1 MDIHPMRQN
10 MTRRGADNIAKI
22 DMRSRGQLIYVFRCN
37 KRSLYAL
44 TADPEGRMLP
54 SQICP
59 EISWGFDQALR
70 LRLDGNSWRDSILSV
85 MLHRVL
91 EHGFH
96 LIHAAQYGE
105 LLGRRK
111 SATVH

>member
-1 MDIHPMRQN
+1 
-10 MTRRGADNIAKI
+10 MTRRRTGSAASERGVADI
-22 DMRSRGQLIYVFRCN
+22 DTQSRGQLIYVFRCN

-54 SQICP
+54 SQMCP
-59 EISWGFDQALR
+59 EISWGFEQALTF
-70 LRLDGNSWRDSILSV
+70 RLDGDSWRDSILSV
-85 MLHRVL
+85 MLDRVA

-96 LIHAAQYGE
+96 LIHAALYGD
-105 LLGRRK
+105 LVGRRK